1 MSNIRRGLIWGVNTM
16 VYIATIFLL
25 LLLSLEPISV
35 QSAAIVSLLLGAIA
49 GYAVGMTVWQVLDMQ
64 DENTADLQE
73 DEEKQELK

>member
-1 MSNIRRGLIWGVNTM
+1 MSNIRKGLIWGVNTM
-16 VYIATIFLL
+16 VYTATIFLL

-49 GYAVGMTVWQVLDMQ
+49 GYAVGMIVWQVLDMQ
-64 DENTADLQE
+64 DENAADPQE